1 MTFTSPPP
9 MYENPRREVSLTVGE
24 VEYNNLV
31 LQAAGNP
38 GNSCYLI
45 NPETINIICR
55 AGKSRSEFDRDVR
68 IAHVLPGQF
77 ASPVAGVVFTPEA
90 RELVRLMR
98 REIDLL
104 TQMAKHRTGESQEAC
119 LSGEGENTN
128 AASAAP
134 G

>member
-24 VEYNNLV
+24 VEYRNLV
-31 LQAAGNP
+31 LEVAG
-38 GNSCYLI
+38 GS
-45 NPETINIICR
+45 PELGRSERAMNIILR
-55 AGKSRSEFDRDVR
+55 AGRSRSQFDYDVQ

-77 ASPVAGVVFTPEA
+77 ASPAAGVVFTPQA

-104 TQMAKHRTGESQEAC
+104 TQMVKHRTGESQETC
-119 LSGEGENTN
+119 LSGEGENSN
-128 AASAAP
+128 AVSAAA